1 MCLVTDHK
9 EPFIAVRDIVGYK
22 VYMDIINNRYISPF
36 QKVYMPKLKEI
47 TTTSLQ
53 ESGSPLQTSG
63 LFAIHEGFHSFE
75 FLSDAMNLAIIL
87 EEPIIA
93 KCIIPEGSKYY
104 KGRFNDFPSYC
115 SESIII
121 KTIFKPVW

>member
-1 MCLVTDHK
+1 MCLFTK
-9 EPFIAVRDIVGYK
+9 ESKPSQATENIKCYK
-22 VYMDIINNRYISPF
+22 VYLFDYNECCSPYAEMTIPNFGQYTNTQLGKAFISVGEEYPYT
-36 QKVYMPKLKEI
+36 VY
-47 TTTSLQ
+47 
-53 ESGSPLQTSG
+53 
-63 LFAIHEGFHSFE
+63 EGFHSFE

>member
-9 EPFIAVRDIVGYK
+9 ESFIAVRDIVSFK
-22 VYMDIINNRYISPF
+22 VYMDINNRYISPF
-36 QKVYMPKLKEI
+36 QKEYMPKLKEI

-93 KCIIPEGSKYY
+93 KCVIPEGSKYY
-104 KGRFNDFPSYC
+104 KGKFNEFPSYC

-121 KTIFKPVW
+121 KTIFKPIW